1 MSDKSDL
8 AALGKRIR
16 KLREARG
23 MSQEEA
29 ARVIGL
35 DRSYYGRIERGTV
48 NVSALN
54 LLRIAAGLKSTV
66 GSFFPGR

>member
-1 MSDKSDL
+1 VSEKSDL

-16 KLREARG
+16 RLREARG

-35 DRSYYGRIERGTV
+35 DRSYYGRIERGKV
-48 NVSALN
+48 NVSAVN
-54 LLRIAAGLKSTV
+54 LLKIAAGLKTSV
-66 GSFFPGR
+66 GRFFDR

>member
-1 MSDKSDL
+1 MSEKSDL

-16 KLREARG
+16 RLREARG

-35 DRSYYGRIERGTV
+35 DRSYYGRIERGLV

-54 LLRIAAGLKSTV
+54 LLKIAAGLKSTV
-66 GSFFPGR
+66 GRFFL